1 MVFVLA
7 LIGAALAVLIVNHDT
22 GFSFGLPNTDLASL
36 VYLGLIGAVIGA
48 GVVGAHR
55 NIGEMIK
62 NLLGLPPDGSTRT
75 RPRKPSCALPAALHR
90 DAQ

>member
-7 LIGAALAVLIVNHDT
+7 LIGAVLAVLIFNHET

-36 VYLGLIGAVIGA
+36 VYLGLIAAVIGA

-55 NIGEMIK
+55 NIGEM
-62 NLLGLPPDGSTRT
+62 SRT
-75 RPRKPSCALPAALHR
+75 C
-90 DAQ
+90 